1 MEERA
6 QLLNNLYTIRQ
17 GLTFIYEKE
26 IALTKLENAKR
37 KAELIQEELADSFG
51 DGTKPVSERLLKW
64 SFYAVLM
71 GAIGNIAK
79 FLFLGLWG
87 AGNVRELF
95 WYLVASAVLVFLIQ
109 KKMRQHKGAWIGIGI
124 FISLFIVLTTPLN
137 IIHVAVKSF
146 MSVDILA
153 AIVFG
158 IISVV
163 VVAVSLILGNLFYP
177 RWVSFINQLIDEE
190 NRKRIEDNEMRV
202 EEYKRQIERNEEIV
216 REKEQYKLEQ
226 NQAAQVLSVFGQGWY
241 PKDYYFMDA
250 VDFFIAS
257 LENFKADN
265 IKELVNLYDDT
276 QYKATQLAYLAE
288 MQQLQKEQY
297 INSQRMVEL
306 LRYNNY
312 MQAVQIGQ
320 LEAIRINTAEAA
332 SYLKNLRVQ
341 EVHNHYY

>member
-1 MEERA
+1 MDNKV

-17 GLTFIYEKE
+17 GLIFIYEKE
-26 IALTKLENAKR
+26 IALIDLENARR
-37 KAELIQEELADSFG
+37 KAVLIQEELADSFG
-51 DGTKPVSERLLKW
+51 DGSKPVSERLLKW

-87 AGNVRELF
+87 EGNVGELF

-109 KKMRQHKGAWIGIGI
+109 KKMRQHKGGWIGLGI

-137 IIHVAVKSF
+137 TIGITVKSF
-146 MSVDILA
+146 MSVDIIA

-163 VVAVSLILGNLFYP
+163 VITLSLILGDLFYP
-177 RWVSFINQLIDEE
+177 KWVELINRLIDEE
-190 NRKRIEDNEMRV
+190 NRIRIGTNEKKVV
-202 EEYKRQIERNEEIV
+202 EYNRQIERNKKIEQ
-216 REKEQYKLEQ
+216 EKEQCEFERS
-226 NQAAQVLSVFGQGWY
+226 QAAQALFVFGQGWY

-257 LENFKADN
+257 LENYKADN

-276 QYKATQLAYLAE
+276 QYKERQLAYQAE
-288 MQQLQKEQY
+288 MLQLQKEQY
-297 INSQRMVEL
+297 INSKKMVEL

-332 SYLKNLRVQ
+332 SYLKNLRIN
-341 EVHNHYY
+341 EVHNHYH

>member
-1 MEERA
+1 MDDKT
-6 QLLNNLYTIRQ
+6 QLLNNLYIIRQ
-17 GLTFIYEKE
+17 GLTYIYEKG
-26 IALTKLENAKR
+26 IALNNLENASR
-37 KAELIQEELADSFG
+37 KAILIQEELADSFG
-51 DGTKPVSERLLKW
+51 DGSKPVSERLLKW

-71 GAIGNIAK
+71 GALGNIAK

-87 AGNVRELF
+87 EGNIIELF

-109 KKMRQHKGAWIGIGI
+109 KKMRQHEGAWIGIGI
-124 FISLFIVLTTPLN
+124 FISIFIVLTTPLN
-137 IIHVAVKSF
+137 IIGIAVKSF
-146 MSVDILA
+146 MSIDILA

-158 IISVV
+158 LMSVV
-163 VVAVSLILGNLFYP
+163 VVTVSLILGNIFYP
-177 RWVSFINQLIDEE
+177 KWVSFINQLIDEE
-190 NRKRIEDNEMRV
+190 NRKRIEENDMRV
-202 EEYKRQIERNEEIV
+202 EEYRRQVERNKEIMQ
-216 REKEQYKLEQ
+216 EKEQCELERSQ
-226 NQAAQVLSVFGQGWY
+226 TAQALSVFGQGWY

-276 QYKATQLAYLAE
+276 QYKATQLAYQAE
-288 MQQLQKEQY
+288 MFQLQQEQY
-297 INSQRMVEL
+297 INSKRMVEL

-312 MQAVQIGQ
+312 MQAVQMGQ

>member
-1 MEERA
+1 MDDKT
-6 QLLNNLYTIRQ
+6 QLLNNLYIIRQ
-17 GLTFIYEKE
+17 GLTYIYENG
-26 IALTKLENAKR
+26 IALNNLENASR
-37 KAELIQEELADSFG
+37 KAILIQEELADSFG
-51 DGTKPVSERLLKW
+51 DGSKPVSERLLKW

-71 GAIGNIAK
+71 GALGNIAK

-87 AGNVRELF
+87 EGNISELF

-109 KKMRQHKGAWIGIGI
+109 KKMRQHEGAWIGIGI
-124 FISLFIVLTTPLN
+124 FISIFIVLTTPLN
-137 IIHVAVKSF
+137 IIGIAVKSF
-146 MSVDILA
+146 MSIDILA

-158 IISVV
+158 IMSVV
-163 VVAVSLILGNLFYP
+163 VVTVSLILGNIFYP
-177 RWVSFINQLIDEE
+177 KWVSFINQLIDEE
-190 NRKRIEDNEMRV
+190 NRKRIEENDMRV
-202 EEYKRQIERNEEIV
+202 EEYRRQVERNKEIMQ
-216 REKEQYKLEQ
+216 EKEQCELERSQ
-226 NQAAQVLSVFGQGWY
+226 TAQALSVFGQGWY
-241 PKDYYFMDA
+241 PKDYYFIDA

-276 QYKATQLAYLAE
+276 QYKATQLAYQAE
-288 MQQLQKEQY
+288 MFQLQQEQY
-297 INSQRMVEL
+297 INSKRMVEL

-312 MQAVQIGQ
+312 MQAVQMGQ

>member
-1 MEERA
+1 MDDKT
-6 QLLNNLYTIRQ
+6 QLLNNLYIIRQ
-17 GLTFIYEKE
+17 GLTYIYEKG
-26 IALTKLENAKR
+26 IALNNLENASR
-37 KAELIQEELADSFG
+37 KAILIQEELADSFG
-51 DGTKPVSERLLKW
+51 DGSKPVSERLLKW

-71 GAIGNIAK
+71 GALGNIAK

-87 AGNVRELF
+87 EGNISELF

-109 KKMRQHKGAWIGIGI
+109 KKMRQHEGAWIGIGI
-124 FISLFIVLTTPLN
+124 FISIFIVLTTPLN
-137 IIHVAVKSF
+137 IIGIAVKSF
-146 MSVDILA
+146 MSIDILA

-158 IISVV
+158 IMSVV
-163 VVAVSLILGNLFYP
+163 VVTVSLILGNIFYP
-177 RWVSFINQLIDEE
+177 KWVSFINQLIDEE
-190 NRKRIEDNEMRV
+190 NRKRIEENDMRV
-202 EEYKRQIERNEEIV
+202 EEYRRQVERNKEIMQ
-216 REKEQYKLEQ
+216 EKEQCELERSQ
-226 NQAAQVLSVFGQGWY
+226 TAQALSVFGQGWY

-276 QYKATQLAYLAE
+276 QYKATQLAYQAE
-288 MQQLQKEQY
+288 MFQLQQEQY
-297 INSQRMVEL
+297 INSKRMVEL

-312 MQAVQIGQ
+312 MQAVQMGQ